1 MSKQSL
7 LGMSDAEFEALI
19 ERYIE
24 RQSAGP
30 AELDA
35 DLFFD
40 SLADF
45 VAAPA
50 ETTIELVGEWHEGQ
64 LTLKPE
70 EPPPPDVVVQDNRI
84 VSPGFTF
91 VIRVKEPAAGH

>member
-1 MSKQSL
+1 MNKQSL
-7 LGMSDAEFEALI
+7 LGMSDAEFAALV

-24 RQSAGP
+24 RESAGP

-40 SLADF
+40 ALADF
-45 VAAPA
+45 VEAPV
-50 ETTIELVGEWHEGQ
+50 ETTIELEGEWHEGQ

-70 EPPPPDVVVQDNRI
+70 EPMPPDVVVQDNRI
-84 VSPGFTF
+84 VSPGYTF
-91 VIRVKEPAAGH
+91 IIRVKQPMAND

>member
-7 LGMSDAEFEALI
+7 LGMSDTEFAALV

-24 RQSAGP
+24 RESAEP

-40 SLADF
+40 ALADF
-45 VAAPA
+45 VAAPL
-50 ETTIELVGEWHEGQ
+50 ETTIELEGEWHQGQ
-64 LTLKPE
+64 LMLKPE
-70 EPPPPDVVVQDNRI
+70 EPTPPDVVVQDNRI
-84 VSPGFTF
+84 VSPGYTF
-91 VIRVKEPAAGH
+91 VIRVKQPATGD